1 MSSSST
7 PLKVNYLVIRTLH
20 FRGVR
25 GDLQERPLSVFPMP
39 ILGFPMPLS
48 QSSEHKK
55 PDFVLEMPENGGFG
69 GQKRTKIPILCSNAP
84 KRGFRRQKAH
94 KNGNFVL
101 EKPEIEGSEGLG
113 AHGLCRR
120 VANSAGNGCRL
131 AGGRCSDTEQKT
143 EEGDRKVPPS
153 SVCSVR
159 SLSLNL
165 QVPPLWSCTTG
176 TALA

>member
-7 PLKVNYLVIRTLH
+7 PSKVNCLVIRTLH

-55 PDFVLEMPENGGFG
+55 PDFVLE
-69 GQKRTKIPILCSNAP
+69 
-84 KRGFRRQKAH
+84 
-94 KNGNFVL
+94 
-101 EKPEIEGSEGLG
+101 KPEIEGSEGLG
-113 AHGLCRR
+113 AHGLCGR
-120 VANSAGNGCRL
+120 VANSAVNGCRL
-131 AGGRCSDTEQKT
+131 AGGWPGVGRGQMLRHRTKT

-159 SLSLNL
+159 SLSLSL

>member
-1 MSSSST
+1 MLGEHNLSSSST
-7 PLKVNYLVIRTLH
+7 PSKVNCLVIRTLH

-48 QSSEHKK
+48 QSSEHKNG
-55 PDFVLEMPENGGFG
+55 DFVLEMPEN
-69 GQKRTKIPILCSNAP
+69 
-84 KRGFRRQKAH
+84 
-94 KNGNFVL
+94 
-101 EKPEIEGSEGLG
+101 EGSEGLG
-113 AHGLCRR
+113 AHGLCGR